1 MLVPSALLVV
11 ACVLVGILP
20 AQTIG
25 PLLAAA
31 GTALLGEVPAYELA
45 IWHGFTPALLMS
57 FVAFA
62 GGIGFYRLLY
72 VKNQTLV
79 ATPFLSRFDSK
90 RMFDIANVA
99 VTRMSGRAARWL
111 FARRLQPQ
119 LVLIVASACLAAA
132 LPLSTGGWLTPGV
145 GLHAIDPLFAALWVV
160 GGACAIG
167 AAWQAKFP
175 PKSRAIV
182 EPEPRPAEPPAAQ
195 SPAAQPPRQ
204 ADPPPSPPPPARTEP
219 EPTPA
224 APAAPA
230 PLESFL
236 VAQPVALEPAPPRAL
251 VPTPLPREPEPLP
264 PPLPT
269 SVKSPAPTA
278 ARPPTNRQWLVAQ
291 ILAAALAAAAL
302 FAAAPAAWDVVLYA
316 RAEEGALVSRWA
328 LAAIALA
335 AVQLAYAAYLAQLPD
350 WSSGWIVTLWSL
362 AAAAGYAGLL
372 GLTLIAGPESRL
384 IQFLDLADVL
394 PTGRASMWCLCMTTI
409 MASLAFFAGRT
420 SLRWR
425 QAL

>member
-1 MLVPSALLVV
+1 MPLRILCPQGHALVV
-11 ACVLVGILP
+11 SQARAGSTLCCPRCGALVSVPGEP
-20 AQTIG
+20 AHQVHAVAVQLREPEPPPIQR
-25 PLLAAA
+25 PAAA
-31 GTALLGEVPAYELA
+31 VSEA
-45 IWHGFTPALLMS
+45 IVEPLPVWTP
-57 FVAFA
+57 
-62 GGIGFYRLLY
+62 
-72 VKNQTLV
+72 
-79 ATPFLSRFDSK
+79 
-90 RMFDIANVA
+90 
-99 VTRMSGRAARWL
+99 
-111 FARRLQPQ
+111 
-119 LVLIVASACLAAA
+119 
-132 LPLSTGGWLTPGV
+132 
-145 GLHAIDPLFAALWVV
+145 
-160 GGACAIG
+160 
-167 AAWQAKFP
+167 P

-182 EPEPRPAEPPAAQ
+182 EPEPRPAEPPAAL

-204 ADPPPSPPPPARTEP
+204 ADPPPSPPAPVPPPALAETEP
-219 EPTPA
+219 YPA

-236 VAQPVALEPAPPRAL
+236 VAQPVASEPAPPAL
-251 VPTPLPREPEPLP
+251 EPARLPREPEPLP

-278 ARPPTNRQWLVAQ
+278 ARPPTNRQWLVAH

-362 AAAAGYAGLL
+362 AAAAVYAGLL

-384 IQFLDLADVL
+384 IQFLDLAEVL